1 MINIYTIGETLYD
14 IIFQNNRPI
23 ASKPGG
29 AMLNTAVTL
38 GRLQLPVNFIS
49 EYSDDPV
56 GEKIGTF
63 LEENHVQTDHIYR
76 YHDGQTAISLAFL
89 DKDNNASYTF
99 YKSYPAERLII
110 RIPEFQKDDIVIFG
124 SFFALNSEVREKLLG
139 LLQKASKQGAIML
152 YDPNFRSPHQDELSS
167 LKPVILQN
175 MSFADIVRGS
185 DEDFMNIFGADNAVQ
200 AYEAVRQYCPTL
212 VYTASNHFVAVQS
225 SAVTAKFEVPEI
237 TTISTIGAGDNFN
250 AGLIYG
256 LFKHNV
262 KKADLD
268 KLTIDDWKKIQKR
281 AVSFAANVCQSY
293 DNYISLEFANQ
304 VGREVE

>member
-1 MINIYTIGETLYD
+1 MRKIYTIGETLYD

-38 GRLQLPVNFIS
+38 GRLQLPVYLIS

-56 GEKIGTF
+56 GEIIETF
-63 LEENHVQTDHIYR
+63 LEENHVQTGHIYR
-76 YHDGQTAISLAFL
+76 YHDGQTAIALAFL
-89 DKDNNASYTF
+89 DKDNDASYSF
-99 YKSYPAERLII
+99 YKSYPAERLNIH
-110 RIPEFQKDDIVIFG
+110 IPEFQKDDILIFG
-124 SFFALNSEVREKLLG
+124 SFFALNLEVRDKLLG
-139 LLQKASKQGAIML
+139 LLEKAKKQGAIIL

-185 DEDFMNIFGADNAVQ
+185 DEDFRNIFGADSAEQ
-200 AYEAVRQYCPTL
+200 AYEAVRQYCPAL
-212 VYTASNHFVAVQS
+212 IYTASSRFVAIQS
-225 SAVTAKFEVPEI
+225 PTVTAKFEVPEI
-237 TTISTIGAGDNFN
+237 STISTIGAGDNFN
-250 AGLIYG
+250 AGIIYG
-256 LFKHNV
+256 LCRHNV

-268 KLTIDDWKKIQKR
+268 KLTIDDWKKIQER

-293 DNYISLEFANQ
+293 DNYISREFTNR
-304 VGREVE
+304 VRSEK

>member
-1 MINIYTIGETLYD
+1 MRKIYAIGETLYD
-14 IIFQNNRPI
+14 IIFQNNQPK

-38 GRLQLPVNFIS
+38 GRLRLPVNFIS

-56 GEKIGTF
+56 GEKIETF

-99 YKSYPAERLII
+99 YKSYPPERLNI
-110 RIPEFQKDDIVIFG
+110 RIPEFQKDDILIFG
-124 SFFALNSEVREKLLG
+124 SFFALNSDVRKKLLD
-139 LLQKASKQGAIML
+139 LLQKASDQGAIIL
-152 YDPNFRSPHQDELSS
+152 YDPNFRSPHKEELPS

-185 DEDFMNIFGADNAVQ
+185 DEDFRNIFGADNAEQ

-212 VYTASNHFVAVQS
+212 VYTASNHFVAIQS
-225 SAVTAKFEVPEI
+225 PTVTAKFEVPEI

-250 AGLIYG
+250 AGIIYG
-256 LFKHNV
+256 LFKRNV

-268 KLTIDDWKKIQKR
+268 KLTIDDWKNIQER
-281 AVSFAANVCQSY
+281 AVSFATNVCQSY
-293 DNYISLEFANQ
+293 DNYISRKFAN
-304 VGREVE
+304 RIISER

>member
-1 MINIYTIGETLYD
+1 MRKIYTIGETLYD
-14 IIFQNNRPI
+14 IIFQNNQPK

-29 AMLNTAVTL
+29 AMLNTAVSL

-56 GEKIGTF
+56 GEIIETF
-63 LEENHVQTDHIYR
+63 LEENDVQINHVYK

-99 YKSYPAERLII
+99 YKSYPSERLNI
-110 RIPEFQKDDIVIFG
+110 RIPEFRKDDIVIFG
-124 SFFALNSEVREKLLG
+124 SYFALNSEVREKLLD
-139 LLQKASKQGAIML
+139 LLQKAREQGAIIL
-152 YDPNFRSPHQDELSS
+152 YDPNFRSPHQDELVS

-185 DEDFMNIFGADNAVQ
+185 DEDFMNIFGAENAEQ
-200 AYEAVRQYCPTL
+200 AYKAVRQYCPIL
-212 VYTASNHFVAVQS
+212 VFTVSNQFVSIQS
-225 SAVTAKFEVPEI
+225 STVTAKFEVPEI

-250 AGLIYG
+250 AGIIYG
-256 LFKHNV
+256 LFKHNI
-262 KKADLD
+262 KKTDLD
-268 KLTIDDWKKIQKR
+268 NLTIDDWKNIQER

-293 DNYISLEFANQ
+293 DNYVSREFADK
-304 VGREVE
+304 VREER

>member
-1 MINIYTIGETLYD
+1 MRKIYTIGETLYD
-14 IIFQNNRPI
+14 IIFQNNQPK

-38 GRLQLPVNFIS
+38 GRLQLPVNLIS
-49 EYSDDPV
+49 EYGDDPV
-56 GEKIGTF
+56 GEKIETF
-63 LEENHVQTDHIYR
+63 LKENHVQIDHIYK
-76 YHDGQTAISLAFL
+76 YLDGQTAIALAFL

-99 YKSYPAERLII
+99 YNAYPPVRLNISV
-110 RIPEFQKDDIVIFG
+110 PEFQKDDIVIFG
-124 SFFALNSEVREKLLG
+124 SFFALNSEIRDKLLG
-139 LLQKASKQGAIML
+139 LLQKAREQGAVIL

-185 DEDFMNIFGADNAVQ
+185 DEDFNNIFGAIRTEQ

-212 VYTASNHFVAVQS
+212 VYTASNQFVAIQS
-225 SAVTAKFEVPEI
+225 STVTAKFEIPEI

-250 AGLIYG
+250 AGIIYG

-268 KLTIDDWKKIQKR
+268 NLTIDDWKNIQEM

-293 DNYISLEFANQ
+293 DNYISREFANK
-304 VGREVE
+304 VRKEV

>member
-1 MINIYTIGETLYD
+1 MRKIYTIGETLYD
-14 IIFQNNRPI
+14 IIFQNNQPI

-38 GRLQLPVNFIS
+38 GRLQLPVNLIS

-56 GEKIGTF
+56 GEIIETF
-63 LEENHVQTDHIYR
+63 LKENHVQTNHIYK
-76 YHDGQTAISLAFL
+76 YQNGQTAIALAFL

-99 YKSYPAERLII
+99 YKSYPAERLNI

-124 SFFALNSEVREKLLG
+124 SFFALNSDVREKLLN
-139 LLQKASKQGAIML
+139 LLQKAREQGVIIL
-152 YDPNFRSPHQDELSS
+152 YDPNFRSPQQDELSS

-185 DEDFMNIFGADNAVQ
+185 DEDFMNIFGTNNAEQ

-212 VYTASNHFVAVQS
+212 VYTASNHFVAIQS
-225 SAVTAKFEVPEI
+225 STVTAKFEIPEI
-237 TTISTIGAGDNFN
+237 STKSTIGAGDNFN
-250 AGLIYG
+250 AGIIYG
-256 LFKHNV
+256 LFKYNV

-268 KLTIDDWKKIQKR
+268 ELTIDDWKNIQER

-293 DNYISLEFANQ
+293 DNYISREFANQ
-304 VGREVE
+304 VRSEK